1 MILHLNLKLANLRGK
16 IVILIKFRD
25 LRVILRVKRKENEI
39 NGNYKIVIKF
49 YRSWGQICNL

>member
-1 MILHLNLKLANLRGK
+1 MDIRGK
-16 IVILIKFRD
+16 VVILIKCRD
-25 LRVILRVKRKENEI
+25 LMIILRVKRKENEI